1 MKLQSDALRAVVAL
15 LTLVTT
21 AYAAE
26 PADANNPTPAKTA
39 QRTPAPPKISQEQR
53 WFTYMEKATFG
64 SDTPIKL
71 EVLATEPTKWNGKIV
86 VINHGSTGIG
96 HGGTAY
102 DEKRVKTPVRFVKV
116 APALVAKGYR
126 VFVLMRKGRGNSE
139 GKFTEEDARTCSW
152 SDQMRGVEE
161 AEPQLDQ
168 FVDWVRTEYKVD
180 KVIVMGHSRGGF
192 LSSYYSAR
200 HPEKVAY
207 AVNISGGWTTACESK
222 NNMTH
227 RMLAE
232 SGTKFK
238 NQAWVYATKDSY
250 FSDRDLND
258 YTDIATKSGI
268 NFISLETTTG
278 DGHAFASANPQLWLT
293 QIEQGINK

>member
-1 MKLQSDALRAVVAL
+1 MKLQLTTALAVIAL
-15 LTLVTT
+15 LGIAPATYS
-21 AYAAE
+21 AD
-26 PADANNPTPAKTA
+26 PADADNPTPASSP
-39 QRTPAPPKISQEQR
+39 QRKPTPPKAIQEQR

-71 EVLATEPTKWNGKIV
+71 EVLATEPTQWNGKIV

-102 DEKRVKTPVRFVKV
+102 DEKRIKIPVRFVKV

-139 GKFTEEDARTCSW
+139 GRFTEEDARTCAW
-152 SDQMRGVEE
+152 GDQMRGVEE

-168 FVDWVRTEYKVD
+168 FVDWLRTEYKVD

-192 LSSYYSAR
+192 LSTYYSAR

-207 AVNISGGWTTACESK
+207 SVNISGGWTTACESK

-227 RMLAE
+227 RMLEE
-232 SGTKFK
+232 SGAKFN

-250 FSDRDLND
+250 FSDGDLSD
-258 YTDIATKSGI
+258 YAEIAAKSGVP
-268 NFISLETTTG
+268 FIKLETTTG
-278 DGHAFASANPQLWLT
+278 DGHAFASANPKLWMD